1 MLNLC
6 VLLTLVFLK
15 LHITRGPQGFG
26 FSISDD
32 TPVAVCHVDEESTA
46 DRSGLKV
53 NDRIVEVDGEDLS
66 NTVSSQVAAIIR

>member
-1 MLNLC
+1 M
-6 VLLTLVFLK
+6 
-15 LHITRGPQGFG
+15 
-26 FSISDD
+26 
-32 TPVAVCHVDEESTA
+32 AVCHVDEESTA